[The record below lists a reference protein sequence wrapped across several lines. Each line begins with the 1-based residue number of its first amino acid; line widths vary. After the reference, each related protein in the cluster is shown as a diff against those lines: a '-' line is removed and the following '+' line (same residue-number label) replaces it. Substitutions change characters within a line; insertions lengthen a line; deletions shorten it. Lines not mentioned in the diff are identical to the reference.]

1 MAKKQHAW
9 ALLTPQA
16 QALLEQSMAQPS
28 GDYVTVMD
36 NDGNET
42 QVAELHGGFALI
54 GNLPGWNAV
63 AGCGMDFAFTAMIQ
77 QMQAVGTQ
85 MGQPVGVLLAVV
97 DDVEGTEQ
105 PDYSQLD
112 RAITE
117 QELTP
122 INAWLVAHGYDVAQS
137 GTARQVVEYVCGL
150 FMDGFTVESVYVA

>member
-1 MAKKQHAW
+1 
-9 ALLTPQA
+9 
-16 QALLEQSMAQPS
+16 
-28 GDYVTVMD
+28 
-36 NDGNET
+36 
-42 QVAELHGGFALI
+42 
-54 GNLPGWNAV
+54 
-63 AGCGMDFAFTAMIQ
+63 MDFAFTAMIQ